1 MNTAIVV
8 GVGPDRGVGAQL
20 CRRFAGLG
28 LKVLVAG
35 RTRETLDGVV
45 ANIEADGGAA
55 EAVVTDATDEGQV
68 AALFDAAG
76 DDLVLA
82 IYNAG
87 NNAPGRIAEMRAEYF
102 EQAWRV
108 CCFGGF
114 LVGREAVR
122 RFLAREPA
130 PAPRSDGESRQSR
143 PVTRGTLLFTGAS
156 ASLRGRSNFGAFNS
170 AKGALRNLAQAM
182 AKEYG
187 PEGVHVGHV
196 VIDGGIAGDKLMKRF
211 PDYAESLDPGGLI
224 SLEGIVDAYEHLYR
238 QPPTAWTFEVDLR
251 TSVENW

>member
-8 GVGPDRGVGAQL
+8 GVGPDRGLGAQL

-35 RTRETLDGVV
+35 RTRETLEAVV
-45 ANIEADGGAA
+45 ANVEADGGAA
-55 EAVVTDATDEGQV
+55 EAVVTDATDERQV
-68 AALFDAAG
+68 TALFDAAD
-76 DDLVLA
+76 DDLALT

-87 NNAPGRIAEMRAEYF
+87 NFVTGRIAEMDAQDFESSWRA
-102 EQAWRV
+102 

-122 RFLAREPA
+122 RFLSREPA
-130 PAPRSDGESRQSR
+130 SAPGSGAEAHESR
-143 PVTRGTLLFTGAS
+143 PGTRGTLLFTGAS
-156 ASLRGRSNFGAFNS
+156 ASLRGRPNFGAFS
-170 AKGALRNLAQAM
+170 SGKGALRNLAQAM

-187 PEGVHVGHV
+187 ADGVHVAHV
-196 VIDGGIAGDKLMKRF
+196 VIDGTIAGEELMRSA
-211 PDYAESLDPGGLI
+211 PEYVESLGPGGLI
-224 SLEGIVDAYEHLYR
+224 SLEGIVEVYVHLYR
-238 QPPTAWTFEVDLR
+238 QPPTAWTFEIDLR

>member
-20 CRRFAGLG
+20 CRRFAGFG
-28 LKVLVAG
+28 LKVFAAG
-35 RTRETLDGVV
+35 RTKDALDAVV
-45 ANIEADGGAA
+45 ASIEAAGGAA
-55 EAVVTDATDEGQV
+55 EAVVTDATDERQV
-68 AALFDAAG
+68 AALFEAAG
-76 DDLVLA
+76 DGLTLA

-87 NNAPGRIAEMRAEYF
+87 NNAPGRIADMEADYF

-122 RFLAREPA
+122 RFLAREPV
-130 PAPRSDGESRQSR
+130 PSQGLEGETRQSG
-143 PVTRGTLLFTGAS
+143 PATRGTLLFTGAS
-156 ASLRGRSNFGAFNS
+156 ASLRGKANFGAFNS
-170 AKGALRNLAQAM
+170 GKGALRNLAQAM

-187 PEGVHVGHV
+187 GDGVHVGHV
-196 VIDGGIAGDKLMKRF
+196 VIDGGIAGEKLMRRF
-211 PDYAESLDPGGLI
+211 PDYAKSLGPGRLV
-224 SLEGIVDAYEHLYR
+224 SLEGIVDAFEYLYH

>member
-8 GVGPDRGVGAQL
+8 GVGPDRGVGGQL

-35 RTRETLDGVV
+35 RTRASLDKVV
-45 ANIEADGGAA
+45 ANVEADGGAA
-55 EAVVTDATDEGQV
+55 EAVVTDTTDERQV

-76 DDLVLA
+76 DDLTLA

-87 NNAPGRIAEMRAEYF
+87 NNAPGRIAEMDAEYF
-102 EQAWRV
+102 EQAWRI

-122 RFLAREPA
+122 RFLAREPVPA
-130 PAPRSDGESRQSR
+130 PASDGEMHESG

-156 ASLRGRSNFGAFNS
+156 ASLRGRANFGAFNS
-170 AKGALRNLAQAM
+170 GKGALRNLAQAM

-187 PEGVHVGHV
+187 AEGVHVGHV
-196 VIDGGIAGDKLMKRF
+196 VIDGGIAGEKLMTRF
-211 PDYAESLDPGGLI
+211 PDFAESLGPGGLV
-224 SLEGIVDAYEHLYR
+224 SLEGIVDAYEYLYR

>member
-8 GVGPDRGVGAQL
+8 GVGPDRGLGAQL

-35 RTRETLDGVV
+35 RTKEALDAVV

-55 EAVVTDATDEGQV
+55 EAVVTDATDERQV
-68 AALFDAAG
+68 RALFDAAG
-76 DDLVLA
+76 DDLSLA

-87 NNAPGRIAEMRAEYF
+87 NNAPGRIAEMDAEYF
-102 EQAWRV
+102 ETAWRL

-122 RFLAREPA
+122 RFLVREPV
-130 PAPRSDGESRQSR
+130 PAPGSGGEAQESG
-143 PVTRGTLLFTGAS
+143 PETRGTLLFTGAS
-156 ASLRGRSNFGAFNS
+156 ASLRGRANFGAFNS
-170 AKGALRNLAQAM
+170 GKGALRNLAQAM

-187 PEGVHVGHV
+187 ADGVHVGHV
-196 VIDGGIAGDKLMKRF
+196 VIDGGIAGEKLMKRY
-211 PDYAESLDPGGLI
+211 PDYAKSLGRGGLI
-224 SLEGIVDAYEHLYR
+224 SLEGIVDGYVHLYN
-238 QPPTAWTFEVDLR
+238 QPPTAWTFEIDLR